1 MSRPIA
7 DKTRAEPSAKHRVS
21 DEMKQQL
28 KSVEKNPNIADLKV
42 VTFDSDIDKTVPDPA
57 VLWEK
62 STCC

>member
-1 MSRPIA
+1 MPRSIGT
-7 DKTRAEPSAKHRVS
+7 KMRAEPSAKHRVS

-28 KSVEKNPNIADLKV
+28 ESIDNIPKVADLKV